1 MSDETTR
8 PAKPVGGSG
17 PGRDGPMR
25 ILVVDDEEIVRD
37 SLRAWFE
44 MEGYVVGVAPGGKE
58 ALTFLA
64 EGHWDLF
71 ILDVKMPG
79 MDGLELQRRI
89 REAFPLAVIIIM
101 TAYASVDSAVQ
112 AMKEGAHDYISKP
125 FDPDDLERVVRNALA
140 RRDLEEENRRLKT
153 NIEQMWRF
161 DEIVG
166 RSSPIQEVL
175 DLIRSVA
182 ETDSTVLVRGESGTG
197 KELVARAI
205 HAHSRRRYMPIVI
218 VNCGALP
225 DGVVESELFGHERG
239 AFTGAQYQRKGKFE
253 LADGGSIFLDEIGD
267 VSSKTQMV
275 LLRVLDERM
284 ITRVGGNRTISVD
297 FRMIAATNRDL
308 EAMVAEG
315 TFREDLYYRLNVVTI
330 RMPSLRER
338 KEDIPLLTEHFLERY
353 LRAMSRPP
361 LVFAPEAM
369 DLLLRHDWPGN
380 VRELQP
386 AVERAVVLCRGSRI
400 EPTDLPF
407 AGAPAAG
414 PGGRTL
420 ADAERVHVEGVLR
433 EAKWNISQ
441 AARALDIDRV
451 TLYNK
456 IRRYGLQRPGE

>member
-8 PAKPVGGSG
+8 PAKPAEGGR

-166 RSSPIQEVL
+166 RSGPIQEVL

-267 VSSKTQMV
+267 VSPKTQMV
-275 LLRVLDERM
+275 LLRVLDERI

-338 KEDIPLLTEHFLERY
+338 KEDIPLLSEHFLERY

-380 VRELQP
+380 VRELQN
-386 AVERAVVLCRGSRI
+386 AVERAVVICRGSRI

-407 AGAPAAG
+407 AGAPPAG

>member
-1 MSDETTR
+1 MSDEKTA
-8 PAKPVGGSG
+8 PAGRGEAVPGSK
-17 PGRDGPMR
+17 DSPMR

-37 SLRAWFE
+37 SLRSWFE
-44 MEGYVVGVAPGGKE
+44 MEGYFVGVAPGGKE
-58 ALTFLA
+58 ALALMA
-64 EGHWDLF
+64 ESAWDLF

-89 REAFPLAVIIIM
+89 REAFPRAVIIIM

-112 AMKEGAHDYISKP
+112 AMKEGAHDYVSKP

-140 RRDLEEENRRLKT
+140 RRDLEEENLRLKA
-153 NIEQMWRF
+153 NIEQMWHF

-166 RSSPIQEVL
+166 RSAPIKEVL

-267 VSSKTQMV
+267 VSAKTQMV
-275 LLRVLDERM
+275 LLRVLDERK
-284 ITRVGGNRTISVD
+284 ITRVGGNRTIPVD

-315 TFREDLYYRLNVVTI
+315 IFREDLYYRLNVVTV

-338 KEDIPLLTEHFLERY
+338 KEDIPLLAEHFLERFV
-353 LRAMSRPP
+353 RAMSRPP
-361 LVFAPEAM
+361 LIFAPEAM
-369 DLLLRHDWPGN
+369 DLLVRHDWPGN
-380 VRELQP
+380 VRELQN
-386 AVERAVVLCRGSRI
+386 AVERAVVICRGGRI
-400 EPTDLPF
+400 EPSDLPF
-407 AGAPAAG
+407 AAAPPAG

-420 ADAERVHVEGVLR
+420 ADAERGHVEAVLR
-433 EAKWNISQ
+433 ETNWNISQ

-456 IRRYGLQRPGE
+456 IRRYGLQRPGQ